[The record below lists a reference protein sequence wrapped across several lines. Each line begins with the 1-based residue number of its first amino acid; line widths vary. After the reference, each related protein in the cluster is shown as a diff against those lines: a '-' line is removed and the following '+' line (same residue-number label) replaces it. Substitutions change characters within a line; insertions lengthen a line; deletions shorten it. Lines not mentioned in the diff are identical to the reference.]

1 MQIIKRGLVTTVF
14 LCAAW
19 AAQAQSAA
27 DVVQKHINAIGGL
40 KNWEKV
46 STLKMTG
53 SMSIQGAEILFTQTQ
68 VQGKGLRVDISAMGM
83 KGYSIL
89 TNKEGWVYMP
99 FQPGMEQVT
108 PLPEDQVM
116 GSQGKL
122 NIKNAYL
129 ADTAAMGKVE
139 YLGKDT
145 VNKAVCHKLQLTD
158 RYQNVQTAYI
168 DAANY
173 YLVRTVATIKTP
185 DGDQEMAV
193 NYGNFKKLPEGVVVP
208 HTVSGMMG
216 GDVVYSKI
224 EINKPI
230 PDTVFAP
237 DEVKK

>member
-1 MQIIKRGLVTTVF
+1 MGLLL
-14 LCAAW
+14 LCSAMAAH
-19 AAQAQSAA
+19 AQSAA
-27 DVVQKHINAIGGL
+27 DVVQKHINAIGGG

-46 STLKMTG
+46 NTLKMTG
-53 SMSIQGAEILFTQTQ
+53 SMSVQGAEIQFTQTQ

-89 TNKEGWVYMP
+89 TNKDGWVYMP

-108 PLPEDQVM
+108 PLPEDQVA

-129 ADTAAMGKVE
+129 ADTAAMGIVE

-145 VNKAVCHKLQLTD
+145 VNKAVCHKLKLTD

-168 DAANY
+168 DAASY

-193 NYGNFKKLPEGVVVP
+193 NYSNFKKLPEGVVMP

-224 EINKPI
+224 EINKPV
-230 PDTVFAP
+230 PETVFAP